1 MIKGNPISTLWNST
15 FVFDASGENTIITHS
30 RYAMVIVYTCINTAN
45 DHGYFPFVVIT
56 IQSFPHSWLIM
67 GFVTRVIRRVPLV
80 EQELLTVLGHLSS
93 PSVLSGFLCMF
104 TIVILYLSVEIQLS
118 KRKGVEILF
127 DRFHTATLL
136 YLSQAETLISTSY
149 VIFVFWMVW
158 GGIWILIFVI
168 LLVDNHCLNCLFIKL
183 KIRHQQHIPIYL
195 PLSFWWSVNLICLS
209 WSNSCDKASNYKKKK
224 TTLNIEKKY
233 YFICSVWCL
242 HAKNI
247 FTNYSLNINTVIAFL
262 IYTLLLK

>member
-30 RYAMVIVYTCINTAN
+30 RYAMVIVHTCINIAN

-118 KRKGVEILF
+118 KRKGVEILLTGF
-127 DRFHTATLL
+127 I
-136 YLSQAETLISTSY
+136 QP
-149 VIFVFWMVW
+149 
-158 GGIWILIFVI
+158 
-168 LLVDNHCLNCLFIKL
+168 HCCTCPKL
-183 KIRHQQHIPIYL
+183 RPWFLRHM
-195 PLSFWWSVNLICLS
+195 SFLCFEWFEVGFG
-209 WSNSCDKASNYKKKK
+209 Y
-224 TTLNIEKKY
+224 
-233 YFICSVWCL
+233 
-242 HAKNI
+242 
-247 FTNYSLNINTVIAFL
+247 
-262 IYTLLLK
+262 